1 VKKEVMRFSTYCYS
15 CGKEGEAKM
24 CIASIPFFKEIII
37 MAFSCDYCG
46 YRNTDIKHGGGV
58 SDKATRIVFR
68 LQKPEDLNRDVFKS
82 DSGIMAIPEIDFAM
96 APGTLGGVY
105 TTVEGLIDKV
115 ATNLEDNNPFGV
127 GDSAT
132 NKKYLEFL
140 IKLKGLKDNFQPFT
154 LILDDALS
162 NCFIYNPVAP
172 EDDPQIE
179 VTVYDR
185 TEEQNEEL
193 GLNDMNC

>member
-1 VKKEVMRFSTYCYS
+1 MRFSTYCYA
-15 CGKEGEAKM
+15 CNKEGEAKM

-58 SDKATRIVFR
+58 SEKATRIVFHVN
-68 LQKPEDLNRDVFKS
+68 KEEDLNRDVFKS
-82 DSGIMAIPEIDFAM
+82 DSCVMAIPEIDFAM

-105 TTVEGLIDKV
+105 TTVEGLVDKV
-115 ATNLEDNNPFGV
+115 ATNLKDNNPFGV

-132 NKKYLEFL
+132 NKKYMEFL
-140 IKLKGLKDNFQPFT
+140 QRLNDLKDNFTPFT

-162 NCFIYNPVAP
+162 NCFIYNPSAP

-185 TEEQNEEL
+185 TEE
-193 GLNDMNC
+193 

>member
-1 VKKEVMRFSTYCYS
+1 
-15 CGKEGEAKM
+15 M
-24 CIASIPFFKEIII
+24 CIANIPFFKEIII
-37 MAFSCDYCG
+37 MAFCCDFCG
-46 YRNTDIKHGGGV
+46 YRNTEIKHGGGV
-58 SDKATRIVFR
+58 SDKATRIVFHVENP
-68 LQKPEDLNRDVFKS
+68 KDLNRDVFKS

-132 NKKYLEFL
+132 NKKYMEFL
-140 IKLKGLKDNFQPFT
+140 KKLRDLKDNFTPFT

-162 NCFIYNPVAP
+162 SCFIYNPFAP
-172 EDDPQIE
+172 NDDP
-179 VTVYDR
+179 
-185 TEEQNEEL
+185 
-193 GLNDMNC
+193 